1 MNLRSRLKRSRDQIP
16 RRDGKMEI
24 LMNIFSV
31 LVMVV
36 VIAFAWTIFRDIW
49 GSGPSPTGRKR

>member
-1 MNLRSRLKRSRDQIP
+1 
-16 RRDGKMEI
+16 MEI

-36 VIAFAWTIFRDIW
+36 VIVFAWTIFRDIW